1 MLGLKEIQEIL
12 PQRYP
17 FLLIDKVIEYEK
29 DKSLTAIKNITGN
42 EWAIK
47 RNDQKTGFFP
57 EVLMVEAAA
66 QAAIILYDLTKNN
79 PGEEKPVYF
88 LGKMSVDIEG
98 EIKSGDQLIA
108 KAYPDKL
115 LRSGGFARVLLYKEV
130 KQIAD
135 INIFFSVKR

>member
-66 QAAIILYDLTKNN
+66 QAAIISHSLSA
-79 PGEEKPVYF
+79 GEKDNLYF
-88 LGKMSVDIEG
+88 LGKIEVEFFDQACVGDELVIKVLPGKTMGAGGYSNAEVFVGQKKISNIQIFYSVRKND
-98 EIKSGDQLIA
+98 
-108 KAYPDKL
+108 
-115 LRSGGFARVLLYKEV
+115 
-130 KQIAD
+130 
-135 INIFFSVKR
+135 